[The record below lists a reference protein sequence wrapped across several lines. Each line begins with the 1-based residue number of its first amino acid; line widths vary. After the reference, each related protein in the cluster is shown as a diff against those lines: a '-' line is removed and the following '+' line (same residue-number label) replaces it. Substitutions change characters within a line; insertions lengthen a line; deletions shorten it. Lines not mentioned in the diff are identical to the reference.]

1 MADQVETTAQVGGK
15 PINEQVISGYQSDA
29 ALMGAI
35 LNKRKPS
42 QIDNTSYIGLFKYA
56 DTLDIFLMFVGSL
69 SGIAYGVIRP
79 LIAVFLGGVVNALLE
94 YARVKHLVS
103 IGVPV
108 PQQQVDDTNARAK
121 SEIMYNILLSIYVS
135 IGALVSVYSM
145 QACWAVSGQRQAYRV
160 RRLFLKSILSRDV
173 QFFDEH
179 DVGELTTRLSS
190 DTTLFQEGISEK
202 WSLSL
207 ANGTTFFAGFIIAG
221 IKCQLLSVILI
232 FGIIPVV
239 LGCTYYAADSFLNS
253 HQNYL
258 ESYYGAGA
266 VAQETLTNIK
276 TVAAFNAQERS
287 IKEFSTMLDT
297 VLKTGVIRSWKIGLL
312 LGVFFGTLI
321 GVYTFAFWFGG
332 DMVGRGEI
340 QGGDVLT
347 VLFVIIISAL
357 QIYNAGTALQ
367 VIKDGREV
375 AQKLFEIIES
385 KPAIYTGDDDGYSF
399 GLEPK
404 SLKGDIE
411 FKSVTFSYPSRKNQV
426 VLKDYSLKVDA
437 GKTVALVGFSGS
449 GKSTI
454 IQLLERFY
462 DVFEGGVYVDGVNV
476 KDLNLSWLRNN
487 IALVSQEPILFDLT
501 IEENVRLGALKD
513 QNISEE
519 DVISACKSA
528 NCHDFIMKLP
538 QKYQTRVGEKGSL
551 LSGGQ
556 RQRICIARSI
566 IKKPKILLA
575 DEATSA
581 LDTESERIIQ
591 AALEKVSE
599 HCTTIIIAHRLS
611 TIKNADQI
619 VVMES
624 GKIVETGTHNDLI
637 QSDGK
642 YAALVKAQELK
653 TKKGDRATS
662 ESDQDNIVADGSVAA
677 QQGHAVIAIEH
688 QDGSK
693 GVDVV
698 KELTDEEKEKKE
710 IAKALKENKTPLWS
724 VLKMQKEDW
733 PFILVG
739 VVSAG
744 INGACLPL
752 CGLIMGEFMNVFS
765 QSDQELYLSNYI
777 QRRTQFIKGLN
788 LWSSVFACLL
798 VVQFFVNFGQFA
810 CFGIAGQRMTN
821 KVRLKTFSAL
831 LRQEIAFFDDKV
843 NGLDALTARLSLQA
857 DQIPDLTRF
866 IFEQVVHMVVAVGVA
881 VAVSFYISWKMTL
894 IVLAFIPMII
904 FANILGN
911 RVSVDVGERVCNGK
925 LAYALASQTACLAI
939 QNIRTVKSLLREETF
954 VIEYLAAIE
963 IPYKTGLKRAQ
974 FDSISYAFSQA
985 ALFWVYSL
993 TFYFG
998 FLLIEANQ
1006 LDVGQLLKVMF
1017 IIVFSVLT
1025 IDFTSPLYPDI
1036 KEAKFASIQFFQL
1049 LDRQPVSDSFSLKGV
1064 EITDVL
1070 GEIKLEDVDF
1080 TYPKRPKQQI
1090 LKKVSLKVQAGQ
1102 HIGICGSSGSGKS
1115 TIIQLIQRFYDP
1127 QSGVVSVERL
1137 DVKKWII
1144 GDLRRQISI
1153 VSQEPILFIGTIAKN
1168 IAYGRPDASKEEII
1182 QVAKQANI
1190 HDFISSLPDQ
1200 YDTEV
1205 TNSQMSGGQKQ
1216 LICIARA
1223 LLCQPKILI
1232 LDESTSALDSESE
1245 KLVQQALN
1253 EAIVG
1258 RTCITI
1264 AGRLSTIQNC
1274 DLILVM
1280 HDGEVVERGTHDELL
1295 AQNGLYAT
1303 LISEQNL
1310 NGVN

>member
-1 MADQVETTAQVGGK
+1 MADQVETAVAAENAALHEQAEQAAPVG
-15 PINEQVISGYQSDA
+15 EQSDTKVDDATTGKDKSSTSPDSA
-29 ALMGAI
+29 AKDTSMI
-35 LNKRKPS
+35 
-42 QIDNTSYIGLFKYA
+42 SYIGLFRYA
-56 DTLDIFLMFVGSL
+56 DTLDKFLIFGGSL
-69 SGIAYGVIRP
+69 SGVAYGVIQP
-79 LIAVFLGGVVNALLE
+79 LISVFLGGVVNALLE
-94 YARVKHLVS
+94 YAQVKYLVS

-108 PQQQVDDTNARAK
+108 PQQQIDDSSSKAR
-121 SEIMYNILLSIYVS
+121 SEIVYNVLLFIYVS
-135 IGALVSVYSM
+135 IGALVSVYCM
-145 QACWAVSGQRQAYRV
+145 QACWVVAGQRQANRV
-160 RRLFLKSILSRDV
+160 RRLFLKSILSQDV

-179 DVGELTTRLSS
+179 EVGELTTRLSS

-202 WSLSL
+202 WALVF
-207 ANGTTFFAGFIIAG
+207 AYGTTFFAGFIIAFIKSWRLTLVLVAALPLILASGGFVGIAISDG
-221 IKCQLLSVILI
+221 IK
-232 FGIIPVV
+232 
-239 LGCTYYAADSFLNS
+239 NS
-253 HQNYL
+253 Q
-258 ESYYGAGA
+258 ESYAKAGA
-266 VAQETLTNIK
+266 VAQETLTNIR
-276 TVAAFNAQERS
+276 TVTAFNAQERS
-287 IKEFSTMLDT
+287 IKKFSSMLDIA
-297 VLKTGVIRSWKIGLL
+297 LKTGVTKSWKTGVGFGL
-312 LGVFFGTLI
+312 FFGMLFGI
-321 GVYTFAFWFGG
+321 YSLAFWYGSILVEQG
-332 DMVGRGEI
+332 QI
-340 QGGDVLT
+340 QGGDVLN
-347 VLFVIIISAL
+347 VLFAVIIGAFSVINIGPAL
-357 QIYNAGTALQ
+357 QAIN
-367 VIKDGREV
+367 KGRGV
-375 AQKLFEIIES
+375 ATKLFEVIES
-385 KPAIYTGDDDGYSF
+385 KPSIRNSDDVGQLTGK
-399 GLEPK
+399 EPQQI
-404 SLKGDIE
+404 KGEIE

-513 QNISEE
+513 QKISEE

-653 TKKGDRATS
+653 TKKGDRATA
-662 ESDQDNIVADGSVAA
+662 ENDQDVIVAEGSVAA
-677 QQGHAVIAIEH
+677 QQGDAVIAIEQ

-693 GVDVV
+693 GADVV

-710 IAKALKENKTPLWS
+710 IAKVLKENKTPLWS
-724 VLKMQKEDW
+724 VLKMQKDDW
-733 PFILVG
+733 PFVLGGI
-739 VVSAG
+739 VSAG
-744 INGACLPL
+744 INGALLPL
-752 CGLIMGEFMNVFS
+752 FGLIMGEVLTVFS
-765 QSDQELYLSNYI
+765 KTGQEL
-777 QRRTQFIKGLN
+777 RDGAN
-788 LWSSVFACLL
+788 LWSLVFACLM
-798 VVQFFVNFGQFA
+798 VAQFFANFGQFA
-810 CFGIAGQRMTN
+810 CFGIAGERLTK
-821 KVRLKTFSAL
+821 KVRLMTFRAM
-831 LRQEIAFFDDKV
+831 LRQEIAFFDDKM
-843 NGLDALTARLSLQA
+843 NGSGALTARLSEQA
-857 DQIPDLTRF
+857 DKIAGLTGPTF
-866 IFEQVVHMVVAVGVA
+866 GNVFQMLVAVGVA
-881 VAVSFYISWKMTL
+881 FGASFYFSWKMTL
-894 IVLAFIPMII
+894 IVTAFIPVLI
-904 FANILGN
+904 FASILEN
-911 RVSVDVGERVCNGK
+911 RVSFAGGAGGEKVK
-925 LAYALASQTACLAI
+925 KAYASASQTACEAI

-954 VIEYLAAIE
+954 VNDYMTAID
-963 IPYKTGLKRAQ
+963 IPYKAGLKKGYI
-974 FDSISYAFSQA
+974 DSIGFAFSQA
-985 ALFWVYSL
+985 TQFWLYSL

-998 FLLIEANQ
+998 FLLVEANQ
-1006 LDVGQLLKVMF
+1006 LDAGQLLKVLF
-1017 IIVFSVLT
+1017 TIIFGAIAISST
-1025 IDFTSPLYPDI
+1025 FTFGPDI
-1036 KEAKFASIQFFQL
+1036 SKARFASIQFFQL
-1049 LDRQPVSDSFSLKGV
+1049 LDRQPIIDQFSAEGDK
-1064 EITDVL
+1064 ITDVQ
-1070 GEIKLEDVDF
+1070 GEVKLQDVDF
-1080 TYPKRPKQQI
+1080 TYPERPEQQI
-1090 LKKVSLKVQAGQ
+1090 LKKVSLSIAAGQ
-1102 HIGICGSSGSGKS
+1102 NIGICGSSGSGKS
-1115 TIIQLIQRFYDP
+1115 TIFQLIERFYDP
-1127 QSGVVSVERL
+1127 QAGVVSVERL

-1153 VSQEPILFIGTIAKN
+1153 VSQEPILFIGTIAEN

-1200 YDTEV
+1200 YETEV

-1216 LICIARA
+1216 RICIARA

-1253 EAIVG
+1253 EASVG
-1258 RTCITI
+1258 RTCIAI
-1264 AGRLSTIQNC
+1264 AHRLSTIQNC

-1280 HDGEVVERGTHDELL
+1280 RDGEIIESGTHFELL
-1295 AQNGLYAT
+1295 EQNGLYAT
-1303 LISEQNL
+1303 LVNKQML
-1310 NGVN
+1310 NGSN